1 MKTSENVKCNLVLL
15 NVINVLQLRRPR
27 LYHGVC
33 GLPQRMFEDGDH
45 VIEGFHFGDDDF
57 KSGYGQGRMES
68 PIKFVRFLFDIGRLL

>member
-1 MKTSENVKCNLVLL
+1 MFL
-15 NVINVLQLRRPR
+15 IYIFQLRRPR

-68 PIKFVRFLFDIGRLL
+68 PIKFIIFLFDLGRF

>member
-1 MKTSENVKCNLVLL
+1 MFL
-15 NVINVLQLRRPR
+15 IYIFQLRRPR

-57 KSGYGQGRMES
+57 KSGYGQG
-68 PIKFVRFLFDIGRLL
+68 

>member
-1 MKTSENVKCNLVLL
+1 MKNNSIVFL
-15 NVINVLQLRRPR
+15 IYIFQLRRPR

-33 GLPQRMFEDGDH
+33 GLPQRMFDDGDH

-68 PIKFVRFLFDIGRLL
+68 LIKFIRSLIDFETNFCS